1 MTCSVKVGS
10 VVKLEDAG
18 CVYLSL
24 VCGSRKIAEF
34 CLTREEY
41 ETLGKPKPGDV
52 VDYGVAATTYRDGVS
67 KRVLE
72 IRFLDAPPEYERRS

>member
-1 MTCSVKVGS
+1 MTCSIKVGS
-10 VVKLEDAG
+10 VVKLDDVQ
-18 CVYLSL
+18 CIYLSL
-24 VCGSRKIAEF
+24 VCGPKKIAEF
-34 CLTREEY
+34 CLSEEEY

-72 IRFLDAPPEYERRS
+72 IRFLGRPVRK

>member
-1 MTCSVKVGS
+1 MVCSVKVGS
-10 VVKLEDAG
+10 VVELDDVG

-34 CLTREEY
+34 CLTREQY
-41 ETLGKPKPGDV
+41 ETLGEPKPGDV
-52 VDYGVAATTYRDGVS
+52 VVYGMSVTTYRDGTS

-72 IRFLDAPPEYERRS
+72 IRFLGRPIRK

>member
-10 VVKLEDAG
+10 VVELEDAG

-24 VCGSRKIAEF
+24 VCGSKKIAEF
-34 CLTREEY
+34 CLSEEEY
-41 ETLGKPKPGDV
+41 ETLGEPKPGDV
-52 VDYGVAATTYRDGVS
+52 VDYGMTVTTYNDGTS

-72 IRFLDAPPEYERRS
+72 IRFLGRPVRK